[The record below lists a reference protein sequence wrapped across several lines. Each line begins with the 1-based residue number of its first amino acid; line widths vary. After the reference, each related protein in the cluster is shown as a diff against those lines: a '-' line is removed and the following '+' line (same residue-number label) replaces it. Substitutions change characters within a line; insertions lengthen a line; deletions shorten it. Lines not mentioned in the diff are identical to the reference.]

1 MTNRNKQ
8 IVEIQ
13 LGRKLRSE
21 VKVTTTCHFNLPVV
35 IKVPPNLDDGT
46 PFPTTYWLSCP
57 MYTKKIGSLESKG
70 LIKELDS
77 QIQSDKNLYKQWIG
91 RQQSYEAERNDEI
104 DEDTKIPPYGGVGG
118 ARESIKCL
126 HSHFADQLAT
136 GKNMVGNIVE
146 ELVGI
151 LIVGLPASR
160 LHPDRG
166 RAQDGTDHPGIN
178 PNPHSNGRGAHPG

>member
-21 VKVTTTCHFNLPVV
+21 VTVTTSCHFNLPVV

-91 RQQSYEAERNDEI
+91 RQESYEAERNDEV
-104 DEDTKIPPYGGVGG
+104 DENSKIPPYGGVGG

-146 ELVGI
+146 ELVGGYNCVEPCI
-151 LIVGLPASR
+151 DKDKMEKNTAWKVEW
-160 LHPDRG
+160 
-166 RAQDGTDHPGIN
+166 
-178 PNPHSNGRGAHPG
+178 

>member
-21 VKVTTTCHFNLPVV
+21 VTVTTSCHFNLPVV

-91 RQQSYEAERNDEI
+91 RQESYEAERNDEV
-104 DEDTKIPPYGGVGG
+104 DENSKIPPYGGVGG

-146 ELVGI
+146 ELVGGYNC
-151 LIVGLPASR
+151 VE
-160 LHPDRG
+160 H
-166 RAQDGTDHPGIN
+166 
-178 PNPHSNGRGAHPG
+178 